1 MPLTQKRLVG
11 PAAFATSAGDI
22 YTVPYNVGYVTTVVI
37 KEIIL
42 CNTSASAQTVTL
54 YLKPY
59 GVTVASS
66 HIFINSLTL
75 AANETVTLST
85 SMILTNNN
93 NTAGDT
99 YSDKIRGLASA
110 VTVNYILNGYEEY

>member
-22 YTVPYNVGYVTTVVI
+22 YTTPYNVGYVTTTVI

-42 CNTSASAQTVTL
+42 CNTSGSAQTVTL

-66 HIFINSLTL
+66 HIFINTLTL

-85 SMILTNNN
+85 SLVLTNNN

-99 YSDKIRGLASA
+99 YSDKIRGLASV